1 MKKVLFATSALVA
14 TAGMA
19 AADVSLGGSGRV
31 GLVYNSA
38 NDNVAGADSFKVEKR
53 MTINIDGSGETDVG
67 LSFGGRIRLRS
78 DEGDAA
84 GATSSSNIWIGTD
97 TWRLTAGNTSGAA
110 VYRVGYFQGSV
121 GLTGLHWANVSFNI
135 GTSRFTLA
143 TYSSSGNAGD
153 VVRLDFNLG
162 DFGVSASIDSTGDYA
177 SDGQES
183 AIALSYNFGDWSV
196 AAAYTD
202 ENGQAAG
209 GPGATLGSQS
219 VISLSASGNIG
230 DFGVGFQYT
239 DKENIGDKF
248 VIDANYDFGPT
259 TVIGFVALTTV
270 DTARTFGFAAGEDD
284 ATEFG
289 IGMSHSLGGATLA
302 GGVSYDYTEQTM
314 VDMGIRFSF

>member
-31 GLVYNSA
+31 GIVYNSA
-38 NDNVAGADSFKVEKR
+38 NDNVAGADSFKVGRR

-78 DEGDAA
+78 DEGDTVSTA
-84 GATSSSNIWIGTD
+84 SSSNIRIGTD
-97 TWRLTAGNTSGAA
+97 SWRLTVGNTSGAA
-110 VYRVGYFQGSV
+110 AYRVGYFQGSV
-121 GLTGLHWANVSFNI
+121 GLTGLQDANVSFNI
-135 GTSRFTLA
+135 GTSDFTLA
-143 TYSSSGNAGD
+143 SYSSQGNAGD

-162 DFGVSASIDSTGDYA
+162 DLGVSASLDSTGDDA
-177 SDGQES
+177 SNGQES
-183 AIALSYNFGDWSV
+183 AIAISYNFGDWSTSL
-196 AAAYTD
+196 AYTD
-202 ENGQAAG
+202 ERG
-209 GPGATLGSQS
+209 LGVGTPSSS
-219 VISLSASGNIG
+219 VISLSASGSIA

-259 TVIGFVALTTV
+259 TVIGFVAMTTV
-270 DTARTFGFAAGEDD
+270 DAAGTLGFAAGEDN

-289 IGMSHSLGGATLA
+289 IGVTHSLGGATLA

-314 VDMGIRFSF
+314 VDMGILFSF